1 MKKQNLYNFL
11 QAVWS
16 VVVLNRLDTK
26 DCDGARHGGH
36 YNSFLKIDHLPFY
49 FLSHN
54 DWQCDIC

>member
-16 VVVLNRLDTK
+16 IVVLNRLDTK

-36 YNSFLKIDHLPFY
+36 
-49 FLSHN
+49 
-54 DWQCDIC
+54 